1 MKYNVGDTV
10 KVKSDIAIG
19 ENTDGLYVTTK
30 MLKHSGKLARITYAY
45 QNDNDEYH
53 NDLYHIDID
62 TDKYY
67 WSNDCFED
75 EDNTKNED
83 GRCKYIIGYKKA
95 EEGSVRTFEGYI
107 DNFYPTGKSCFINDN
122 GDILLLPY
130 NLIEYIMPKRSN

>member
-10 KVKSDIAIG
+10 KVKSDLKNG
-19 ENTDGLYVTTK
+19 ENVDGLYVTTE
-30 MLKHSGKLARITYAY
+30 MIKHIGKIARITYACHD
-45 QNDNDEYH
+45 DNDEYC

-75 EDNTKNED
+75 EDNDD

-95 EEGSVRTFEGYI
+95 ESDSVHTFEGYI

-122 GDILLLPY
+122 EEILLLPY
-130 NLIEYIMPKRSN
+130 NLIEYIMPKRSE